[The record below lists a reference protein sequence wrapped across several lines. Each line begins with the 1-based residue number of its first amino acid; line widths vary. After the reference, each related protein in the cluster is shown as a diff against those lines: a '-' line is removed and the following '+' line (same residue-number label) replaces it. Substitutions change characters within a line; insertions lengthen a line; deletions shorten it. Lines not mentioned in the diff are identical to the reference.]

1 MIDPEDLVIAGGEI
15 AGVLTLSYFAGLSRA
30 RGLSVL
36 RLAEY
41 SAVRSLLSLVRTL
54 SYRSS
59 IRLGSLIG
67 AIAWQL
73 CRGLRRTTLKNIA
86 LAYGPT
92 LSANEAEKIARGAF
106 DILGRNITEVSN
118 LASRPYHKLIVENT
132 DAMRAAYAKGKGVV
146 LVSAHMGCFA
156 RLVAVP
162 SFLGMKGACIM
173 KKQKNSALLDWGRA
187 FMKRT
192 FNMHIILKTEAP
204 DEVVTYLKDGRLVG
218 FFADQRPRSG
228 GFPGRFFGQ
237 PVMIAPGPAICAR
250 RYKAPMV
257 VLTLNSRPD
266 GTHVARVD
274 AVDTTGSLEDLSQR
288 WMSIIEDRIR
298 EHPEQWMWMHRRWKD
313 LEGGLRTGS
322 EPAVPLGEQ
331 VKLGVD
337 QAH

>member
-1 MIDPEDLVIAGGEI
+1 MINPEALVAAGGEL
-15 AGVLTLSYFAGLSRA
+15 AGVLVISYFVGLSRA
-30 RGLSVL
+30 RSLSML
-36 RLAEY
+36 RLFEY
-41 SAVRSLLSLVRTL
+41 SAVRSLLTFVRTL

-59 IRLGSLIG
+59 SRLGSMLG
-67 AIAWQL
+67 GIAWRL
-73 CRGLRRTTLKNIA
+73 CGGLRRTTIRNIR
-86 LAYGPT
+86 LAYGPD
-92 LSANEAEKIARGAF
+92 LDPGEAERIARGAF
-106 DILGRNITEVSN
+106 DTLGRNITEVSN
-118 LASRPYHKLIVENT
+118 LASRPYHGLVVENA

-187 FMKRT
+187 FMKRV
-192 FNMHIILKTEAP
+192 FNMHIILKTEAA
-204 DEVVTYLKDGRLVG
+204 DDVVTYLKDGRLVG

-228 GFPGRFFGQ
+228 GFAGRFFGQ

-274 AVDTTGSLEDLSQR
+274 AVETRGSLEELSQR
-288 WMSIIEDRIR
+288 WMSVVEDRIR
-298 EHPEQWMWMHRRWKD
+298 EHPEQWMWMHRRWKN
-313 LEGGLRTGS
+313 S
-322 EPAVPLGEQ
+322 ESPAP
-331 VKLGVD
+331 
-337 QAH
+337 AAP

>member
-1 MIDPEDLVIAGGEI
+1 MIDPEAVVTAGSEL
-15 AGVLTLSYFAGLSRA
+15 AGALALAYIVGLNRE
-30 RGLSVL
+30 RTLSVL

-41 SAVRSLLSLVRTL
+41 GAVRSLLSFVRTL

-59 IRLGSLIG
+59 LRLGSMLG
-67 AIAWQL
+67 GIAWRL
-73 CRGLRRTTLKNIA
+73 CGGLRRTTIKNIE
-86 LAYGPT
+86 LAYGPA
-92 LSANEAEKIARGAF
+92 LKPGEAERIARGAF

-118 LASRPYHKLIVENT
+118 LASRPYHKLVVENS
-132 DAMRAAYAKGKGVV
+132 DAMRAAYDKGRGVV

-162 SFLGMKGACIM
+162 SFLGMKGASIM
-173 KKQKNSALLDWGRA
+173 KKQKNSALLDWARA

-192 FNMHIILKTEAP
+192 FNMHIILKPEAP
-204 DEVVTYLKDGRLVG
+204 QEVPEYLRDGRLVG

-274 AVDTTGSLEDLSQR
+274 AVDTSGSLEELSQR
-288 WMSIIEDRIR
+288 WMSVVEDRIR
-298 EHPEQWMWMHRRWKD
+298 EHPEQWMWMHRRWK
-313 LEGGLRTGS
+313 GGDGPT
-322 EPAVPLGEQ
+322 PASV
-331 VKLGVD
+331 
-337 QAH
+337 